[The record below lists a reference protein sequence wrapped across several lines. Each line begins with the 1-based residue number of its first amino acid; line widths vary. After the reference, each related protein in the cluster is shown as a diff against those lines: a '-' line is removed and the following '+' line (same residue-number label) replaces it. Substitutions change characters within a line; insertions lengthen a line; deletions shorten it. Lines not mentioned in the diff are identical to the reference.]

1 MAQTMVVPLRLVL
14 IERDGINLP
23 GTEVGEVLEEDL
35 EIVIDLVIEIGMM
48 ITTDL
53 REVVILID
61 NPRLLP
67 VAEMAVIGAGTVED
81 LAIAGDHV
89 VAMIEVIVLEI
100 KIDQDLVIVKEKVV

>member
-1 MAQTMVVPLRLVL
+1 MV
-14 IERDGINLP
+14 EAK
-23 GTEVGEVLEEDL
+23 TETVVSEEAAEAVEVLEEDL

-100 KIDQDLVIVKEKVV
+100 KIDQEDHLVIVKEKVV